1 MVGGVR
7 SGISRII
14 LTGQQDGILPDVR
27 VKIRFVTPFT
37 FWLLVL
43 SCLALAQQGG
53 EKKDAPP
60 PSDQK
65 QDSAPLFKTKLGYKS
80 SKTTKESTTL
90 GFNGI
95 DPSGKV
101 DQKML
106 STSPQTS
113 DQEKVKNMSAK
124 RPTAADL
131 KSFLNEGGLNAK

>member
-1 MVGGVR
+1 M
-7 SGISRII
+7 
-14 LTGQQDGILPDVR
+14 P
-27 VKIRFVTPFT
+27 
-37 FWLLVL
+37 WL
-43 SCLALAQQGG
+43 LALATMAMAQQTT

-65 QDSAPLFKTKLGYKS
+65 QESTPLFKKQLGYKS

-106 STSPQTS
+106 STSPGS
-113 DQEKVKNMSAK
+113 KDQENVQKMAAN
-124 RPTAADL
+124 RPTAAAL
-131 KSFLNEGGLNAK
+131 KSFLQEGGLNSK

>member
-1 MVGGVR
+1 M
-7 SGISRII
+7 
-14 LTGQQDGILPDVR
+14 
-27 VKIRFVTPFT
+27 KPFIP
-37 FWLLVL
+37 WLLVL
-43 SCLALAQQGG
+43 TALALAQQDNQ
-53 EKKDAPP
+53 KKEAPQ

-65 QDSAPLFKTKLGYKS
+65 QDSSPLFKTKLGYRS

-106 STSPQTS
+106 ATTPGAK
-113 DQEKVKNMSAK
+113 DQESVKKMSDT

-131 KSFLNEGGLNAK
+131 KTFVQEGGLNTK